1 MGEIIANGA
10 KLKFELKTS
19 ETKVSEFEEKFKNQ
33 LKKTIQLEKEQ
44 EKSIL
49 FRIFSQKEEILL
61 LNSSVDTN
69 AKRRME
75 LEKDLDGC
83 CTRYLYFYCAEKKKR

>member
-33 LKKTIQLEKEQ
+33 LKKTIQLEKE
-44 EKSIL
+44 
-49 FRIFSQKEEILL
+49 
-61 LNSSVDTN
+61 
-69 AKRRME
+69 
-75 LEKDLDGC
+75 
-83 CTRYLYFYCAEKKKR
+83 